1 MPNVRIIDSFHLVD
15 SFSLATISPISK
27 TSIPERIFS
36 LLSLMLSLMLSL
48 TLFNDVGVEYIFFF
62 IGGYGGKGFFFC
74 VSRSVSRSVSS
85 GNTNGFVFLKETLSE
100 TQKSD

>member
-1 MPNVRIIDSFHLVD
+1 MPKVRIMDSFHSVD
-15 SFSLATISPISK
+15 SFSLATISPMLK
-27 TSIPERIFS
+27 TSIPSGNMS
-36 LLSLMLSLMLSL
+36 LLSLS
-48 TLFNDVGVEYIFFF
+48 LFNDVGVEYIFFF

-74 VSRSVSRSVSS
+74 VSDSVSCSVSS